1 MTTHT
6 VDDKGDTRRDFLGK
20 TSLLLTGLASLGA
33 VAACLRLIKPNVRY
47 EEPSEFK
54 IGKTEQF
61 PEGTFKNL
69 VDKKVVIVSD
79 NDGIYAISSICTH
92 LGCTVAPTEWGF
104 QCPCHGSKY
113 TKVGKV
119 IAGPAPR
126 PLEWHAIRQQED
138 GTLAVDTA
146 KNVPIGTKYIF
157 AKHDNAIDRSVA

>member
-1 MTTHT
+1 MTTQP

-33 VAACLRLIKPNVRY
+33 VAACLRLLEPNVRY
-47 EEPSEFK
+47 EKPSKFK

-61 PEGTFKNL
+61 PEGTVKNL
-69 VDKKVVIVSD
+69 VDERVIIFSD
-79 NDGIYAISSICTH
+79 SDGIYAISSICTH
-92 LGCTVAPTEWGF
+92 LGCTVTPTGWGF

-113 TKVGKV
+113 TKDGKV

-126 PLEWHAIRQQED
+126 PLEWHEIRQQED

-146 KNVPIGTKYIF
+146 KTVPIGTKYIF
-157 AKHDNAIDRSVA
+157 AKNDKAIKQTVA